1 MFLDRS
7 PRFPHPR
14 LRAGLRSRTVS
25 LAAVLLVACSLTAAA
40 AAGAEPDQ
48 AEQEAFFESKV
59 RPLLVEHCVACHGAD
74 EQAGELRL
82 DRRAAVQR
90 GGGSGAVVV
99 PGQPEESS
107 LIRAIGY
114 ADNALQM
121 PPEGKLPDEA
131 IAVLTAWVRSGAYW
145 PEEAE
150 ADEGP
155 TMSPAEQ
162 IDEFRDSHWA
172 FRPIKPTAPPVS
184 QAEWPQQPLDQFI
197 LARLEDAGL
206 APNPAADRRTLIHRA
221 YFTLIGLPPSYEE
234 VEAFVADQA
243 PDAFARLVDRLLDNR
258 HYGER
263 WARHWL
269 DIARYADTTG
279 YMGGSRETRYPYAYT
294 YRDYVIAAFNDDKPF
309 DRFIVEQLAADQLEL
324 AGEEQAALAAMGFL
338 TVGRRFMNRQHDIID
353 DRIDVVT
360 RGFLGLSV
368 ACARCHDH
376 KFDPIPTA
384 DYYSLHGVFASSEEP
399 GELPLLGQP
408 QPSPL
413 YDEFL
418 QQQAKKQQEVDQWLE
433 GVRVKTEDELRS
445 RVADYLV
452 YLAQTLPQYKAGD
465 VKQQGE
471 RGALRS
477 PAVRRWQQYLA
488 STSEPSHPL
497 WQLWQRLAAL
507 SPEEF
512 PERAA
517 ELLNDTE
524 DQSLAS
530 LPPRLLAA
538 LRAEPPQTMA
548 DAAKRIGGELEAVYD
563 QWRQGREA
571 DAALEKLPDDSDEAL
586 RQVLFAADAPT
597 TLDTAQMIAHLD
609 QGERNKHNDMI
620 RQVKAVEVSHP
631 GAPPRGMVLV
641 DKPKPQEPVIF
652 RRGQPG
658 NRGDRVPRRFLQVLS
673 HVDGG
678 QPFQQGS
685 GRLELA
691 RAIANPNNPLTARV
705 IVNRVW
711 QHQFGAGLVRT
722 SSDFGVR
729 GETPSH
735 PELLDYLAAE
745 FMADGW
751 SIKRLQRRLMLSATW
766 QQASTVRDEAHQI
779 DPENRLLW
787 HMPRR
792 RLEFEPLRDR
802 LLVAAQ
808 QLDYQIG
815 GRSVMIHE
823 DAPRRGLYAYI
834 DREEVPGLLAS
845 FDLPSPDASQPI
857 RAQTTVPQQALYLMN
872 APFVIERA
880 SALAEQTAAVE
891 SAAERVRTLYRRALA
906 RDPDDDELKLALAF
920 LAPDPAANAADAE
933 EPPLTPWR
941 FGYGHFNPQ
950 SAVVQ
955 FTPLPHFSGQ
965 AWQGSST
972 FPDPQLSYLRL
983 TADGGHPG
991 FDDQHSV
998 IRRWISPFAGVVEIQ
1013 GQLKHPQ
1020 KQGDGIHGYVVSS
1033 RHGVQGEWTVLGN
1046 EVETAVARVEVQPG
1060 DSLDF
1065 IVACGKTPSFDGF
1078 QWAPVVRLV
1087 ESASTDREIGYRW
1100 EAASNF
1106 VTASRSLIPP
1116 EPMDPWVQLAQV
1128 LLLCNEFAF
1137 VD

>member
-1 MFLDRS
+1 MSFDVLLS
-7 PRFPHPR
+7 R
-14 LRAGLRSRTVS
+14 LHLQFNACSWARATSFAGL
-25 LAAVLLVACSLTAAA
+25 LLACSLTAQA
-40 AAGAEPDQ
+40 AAGADPNQ
-48 AEQEAFFESKV
+48 AEQETFFEANV
-59 RPLLVEHCVACHGAD
+59 RPLLVEHCAACHGAE
-74 EQAGELRL
+74 EQAGDLRL
-82 DRRAAVQR
+82 DRRAAVER
-90 GGGSGAVVV
+90 GGGSGPVIV
-99 PGQPEESS
+99 PGKPEQSS

-145 PEEAE
+145 PAE
-150 ADEGP
+150 ADADNAP
-155 TMSPAEQ
+155 AKSPAEQ
-162 IDEFRDSHWA
+162 IDEFRQSHWA
-172 FRPIKPTAPPVS
+172 FQPIQSTVPPPVTPS
-184 QAEWPQQPLDQFI
+184 QWPQQPLDQFI

-206 APNPAADRRTLIHRA
+206 TPNPPADRRTLIHRA

-234 VEAFVADQA
+234 VEAFVADES

-294 YRDYVIAAFNDDKPF
+294 YRDYVIAAFNEDKPF
-309 DRFIVEQLAADQLEL
+309 DRFILEQLAADQLEL
-324 AGEEQAALAAMGFL
+324 QGDEQSALAAMGFL

-353 DRIDVVT
+353 DRIDVVM

-399 GELPLLGQP
+399 EDLPLLGQP

-465 VKQQGE
+465 IKQQGE
-471 RGALRS
+471 RGALRP
-477 PAVRRWQQYLA
+477 PAVRRWQQYL
-488 STSEPSHPL
+488 SSSSKPSQPL

-512 PERAA
+512 PSRAA
-517 ELLNDTE
+517 ELLNDADDKTL
-524 DQSLAS
+524 QS

-538 LRAEPPQTMA
+538 LRTEPPQTMVE
-548 DAAKRIGGELEAVYD
+548 AAKRIGRELETVYD
-563 QWRQGREA
+563 QWRKGREA
-571 DAALEKLPDDSDEAL
+571 DAALEQLPDTDDETL

-641 DKPKPQEPVIF
+641 DKPQPQEPVIF

-658 NRGDRVPRRFLQVLS
+658 NRGDRVPRRFLQVLA

-678 QPFQQGS
+678 QPFKQGS

-691 RAIANPNNPLTARV
+691 QAIANPKNPLTARV

-766 QQASTVRDEAHQI
+766 QQASTVRAEAHQI

-815 GRSVMIHE
+815 GRSVKIHE
-823 DAPRRGLYAYI
+823 DAPRRALYAYI

-872 APFVIERA
+872 ASFVIERA
-880 SALAEQTAAVE
+880 HALAEQTAAVD
-891 SAAERVRTLYRRALA
+891 STAERVRLLYHRALA
-906 RDPDDDELKLALAF
+906 RDPDDEELKLALAF
-920 LAPDPAANAADAE
+920 LAPGAAVNAAE
-933 EPPLTPWR
+933 EEQPQTPWR
-941 FGYGHFNPQ
+941 FGYGHLDVQ
-950 SAVVQ
+950 SGAIQ

-965 AWQGSST
+965 VWQGSST
-972 FPDPQLSYLRL
+972 FPDPKLSYLRL

-991 FDDQHSV
+991 SDAQHSV

-1013 GQLKHPQ
+1013 GKLKHPQ

-1033 RHGVQGEWTVLGN
+1033 RHGVQGQWSALGN
-1046 EVETAVARVEVQPG
+1046 EVDTAVGRVEVQPG
-1060 DSLDF
+1060 DTLDF
-1065 IVACGKTPSFDGF
+1065 VVACGKSPSFDGF
-1078 QWAPVVRLV
+1078 QWAPSVRLV
-1087 ESASTDREIGYRW
+1087 ESESTDWELGYRW

-1116 EPMDPWVQLAQV
+1116 EPIDPWVQLAQV